1 MKMKKVLAIGLSAAM
16 IMSVTSG
23 TVTADDLDADVA
35 VEDFSDEV
43 DVEESDESENLD
55 IVEAESDEETTETE
69 FQDEESER
77 QDVV

>member
-55 IVEAESDEETTETE
+55 IV
-69 FQDEESER
+69 
-77 QDVV
+77 